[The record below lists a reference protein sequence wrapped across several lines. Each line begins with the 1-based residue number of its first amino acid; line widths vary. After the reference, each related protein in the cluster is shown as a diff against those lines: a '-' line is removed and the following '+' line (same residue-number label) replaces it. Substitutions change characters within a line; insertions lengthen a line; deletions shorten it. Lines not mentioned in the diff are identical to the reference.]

1 MMNNWTSIRKN
12 SVTGKTTELTGDR
25 KILGNRIQL
34 KPEELQK
41 AKMHFSVDNVFNNQN
56 PIEYLWITVFDIASS
71 GSKIEKKLSQI
82 LDKQVTIDSNVD
94 VEDFPDG
101 MKIIVDDKQYNKE
114 YILGIKKLES
124 KIVINPNKEH
134 IIVTSQT

>member
-1 MMNNWTSIRKN
+1 MNNWTSIRKN

-25 KILGNRIQL
+25 KILGNRIEL

-82 LDKQVTIDSNVD
+82 LDKQVTIDSNID

>member
-1 MMNNWTSIRKN
+1 MNNWTSITKN

-25 KILGNRIQL
+25 KILGNRIEL
-34 KPEELQK
+34 KPQELQK

-82 LDKQVTIDSNVD
+82 LDKQVTIDSNID

-101 MKIIVDDKQYNKE
+101 MKIIVNDKQYSKE

>member
-1 MMNNWTSIRKN
+1 MNNWTSIRKN